1 MGRFS
6 ISGRT
11 FLDGYSIPKLGK
23 KTMSP
28 VLSLIFLAVVS
39 FAGAACG
46 DVAGWFDIGAPR
58 FLFHEKPESFAD
70 ASKICQQVGGHL
82 VYDNHPMI
90 NKILA
95 KSGKLQWIGATDAG
109 HEGKWTWTNGTP
121 IKGGNWWPGEPN
133 NCCGGQNCAVVNFGK
148 PGLWD
153 DQGCSLKRPFHCQV
167 HRLGYQYVGYIGRR
181 VLKVHPEKKTWAA
194 AQSVCHAEGG
204 ELVKVNSKAMN
215 DWLAKLTLNN
225 VWIGATDNGHEGKWT
240 TPDGNPALK
249 DFWYKPTK
257 EPNNAGG
264 NQNCAVVN
272 FQCCGSH
279 GGKGTWD
286 DQGCGLA
293 RSFVCEIML

>member
-1 MGRFS
+1 
-6 ISGRT
+6 
-11 FLDGYSIPKLGK
+11 LA
-23 KTMSP
+23 
-28 VLSLIFLAVVS
+28 LAVS
-39 FAGAACG
+39 LTPIAEANT
-46 DVAGWFDIGAPR
+46 DTQGWVRVGGRYLKFNATPMNW
-58 FLFHEKPESFAD
+58 AD
-70 ASKICQQVGGHL
+70 AVNACASFGGLL
-82 VYDNHPMI
+82 VYDDNAAI
-90 NKILA
+90 NAYLA
-95 KSGKLQWIGATDAG
+95 KNGKLQWIGATDQG
-109 HEGKWTWTNGTP
+109 HEGKWTWSNGVPTTRASP
-121 IKGGNWWPGEPN
+121 PWWPGEPN